1 MVHTDCPSPQQLI
14 DFCIGKLAEAEIDAV
29 TTHLDG
35 CKVCLET
42 VEALEKVPIPFVRYY
57 LSDQVPRCRS
67 LALDPQFQ
75 RMLAALKHL
84 NSDSTASQG

>member
-1 MVHTDCPSPQQLI
+1 MVHTGCPSPQQLI
-14 DFCIGKLAEAEIDAV
+14 DFCIGKLAEAEIDVV

-57 LSDQVPRCRS
+57 LSDPAPQSQC
-67 LALDPQFQ
+67 LALDPRFQ
-75 RMLAALKHL
+75 LMLAALKHMKG
-84 NSDSTASQG
+84 DSIASQG